1 MIGTLRN
8 TIIAILVAST
18 ALTATA
24 QLRYSATKAHSTAAR
39 INHRIT
45 VAKDTTESAFEGQCA
60 DITAQYTDSLNAL
73 RVRFDSISH
82 ATDINAFN
90 NLLVNPYY
98 YRLFVNPM
106 LYRSALKQAMQRSD
120 GRNDRIMSTSGFA
133 ADMPHKTQLSG
144 ATNESARLATT
155 GLSPLDLNHD
165 INNFFLGVYT
175 QHPEIVHLTDDDLER
190 QGSLRTDIDKKL
202 DYKTTVSDK
211 IKPQEVENVVEPVI
225 ALSRKPNFWKFNGN
239 MSLQLMQNYVN
250 DKWYQGGTPNNSMNF
265 TSWFTANYNN
275 QQKVQWDN
283 KLEMNIG
290 FQTDRNDTYHSFKTN
305 TDLLRMTNKIGL
317 RAIGNWYYTVSLQS
331 WTQFY
336 RKYNGNSDY
345 IYSDFM
351 SPFES
356 VLSVGMDYKLNK
368 KKYNLTVVLA
378 PLSYDFIYV
387 GRHDLTSRYGVP
399 GRHHSY
405 EKIGSNITCNFN
417 WTICKELSWSTRFYT
432 FTNYKSVV
440 SEWENTFNFVINKF
454 LSTKVYLYPRFDDA
468 FNKGNKYRSNAK
480 LQFKEY
486 MSMSLN
492 WGF

>member
-1 MIGTLRN
+1 MIFDLRHSIIIFLIAAAVLPVGAQQKKSTNKPQSSTLRREN
-8 TIIAILVAST
+8 RL
-18 ALTATA
+18 LP
-24 QLRYSATKAHSTAAR
+24 
-39 INHRIT
+39 
-45 VAKDTTESAFEGQCA
+45 AKDTADSTTLDTFSIIAKRYADSIVALREHYDPIVRSA
-60 DITAQYTDSLNAL
+60 DISNYS
-73 RVRFDSISH
+73 
-82 ATDINAFN
+82 

-106 LYRSALKQAMQRSD
+106 LYHSSLRQAMDIKSRPLLLPEEKVVDS
-120 GRNDRIMSTSGFA
+120 STS
-133 ADMPHKTQLSG
+133 
-144 ATNESARLATT
+144 
-155 GLSPLDLNHD
+155 PLTLNRD

-211 IKPQEVENVVEPVI
+211 IKPQEVENVVEPII